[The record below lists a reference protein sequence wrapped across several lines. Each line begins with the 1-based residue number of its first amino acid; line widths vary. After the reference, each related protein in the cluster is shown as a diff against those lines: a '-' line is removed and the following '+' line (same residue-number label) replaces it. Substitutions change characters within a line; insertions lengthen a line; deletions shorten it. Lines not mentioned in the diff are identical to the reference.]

1 MHRRSPAGSVKL
13 REALNF
19 LPGHFGAMLD
29 RAEIERFTAAV
40 LDGDVGPIGAVF
52 LAHGNRVPLIRW
64 EPVADD
70 FPRPQLK
77 FLLEHW
83 NALRGDAAMPPRKAV
98 DPVALKPALGF
109 IMLLDAVDEGW
120 DYIYRLYGSEITPH
134 VVRDYTGMRTS
145 ELVMSGHT
153 YITHFYLAC
162 YRAVRL
168 RRAPLYTENTPPP
181 SIAVKVWH
189 RLILPFADQAGEPDH
204 FLVGNV
210 PGPWR
215 STSTQPA

>member
-1 MHRRSPAGSVKL
+1 
-13 REALNF
+13 
-19 LPGHFGAMLD
+19 MLD
-29 RAEIERFTAAV
+29 RAEIDRFTNAILAGEGG
-40 LDGDVGPIGAVF
+40 LIDAVF
-52 LAHGNRVPLIRW
+52 RANGNNPPLLRW
-64 EPVADD
+64 APDADD
-70 FPRPQLK
+70 LPKPQLK
-77 FLLEHW
+77 FLLDRW
-83 NALRGDAAMPPRKAV
+83 NALRGDAALPPRKTI

-109 IMLLDAVDEGW
+109 IMLLDAVDDGW
-120 DYIYRLYGSEITPH
+120 DYVYRLYGSEITPH

-153 YITHFYLAC
+153 YITHFYIAC
-162 YRAVRL
+162 YRAARQ

-189 RLILPFADQAGEPDH
+189 RLLLPFADAAGDPNH

-215 STSTQPA
+215 STSTPPA